1 MSASVDIL
9 LVSCGDYNRLRKT
22 IESIF
27 YQDYKNWRLIL
38 VNDAT
43 KDSKALDYMK
53 SIHSIKNEIIIVDNQ
68 EQIGLTKSLCNS
80 EKLLLSKYVA
90 RIDTGDIWDKRKI
103 STQVDFMEKHPN
115 IHLLGT
121 QVNFILDDMKI
132 VGRSNYATNPIDIKK
147 QLLLVR
153 GSYSHSTIIFRR
165 NPLIYYDPLY
175 YNSQDL
181 DLYLKYIENGLE
193 IANLSEPL
201 SSTLYDFNGIS
212 VKNKPLQIKCVN
224 RAINNYFSR
233 ENGRKENRKPIKIC
247 ILETALWQA
256 SSKFYMRYL
265 KNSKSNIIK
274 RFFLLGLS
282 IIIYPPLLVIYKY
295 RLFGIINLLYKRV
308 LS

>member
-1 MSASVDIL
+1 MTASVDIL
-9 LVSCGDYNRLRKT
+9 LVTCGDYNHLRKT

-27 YQDYKNWRLIL
+27 YQDYKNWRLII

-43 KDSKALDYMK
+43 KDSRALDYMK

-68 EQIGLTKSLCNS
+68 ERIGLTKSLCNS
-80 EKLLLSKYVA
+80 EKLLVSKYIA
-90 RIDTGDIWDKRKI
+90 RIDTGDIWEKRKI

-147 QLLLVR
+147 QILSVR
-153 GSYSHSTIIFRR
+153 GVYSHSTIIFKR

-175 YNSQDL
+175 YHSQDL
-181 DLYLKYIENGLE
+181 DLYLKYIENGFE

-212 VKNKPLQIKCVN
+212 IKNKPLQIKCVN

-233 ENGRKENRKPIKIC
+233 ESGRRENRKPFKISN
-247 ILETALWQA
+247 LETLLWQA
-256 SSKFYMRYL
+256 SSKFYLRYL

-274 RFFLLGLS
+274 RFFFLGLS
-282 IIIYPPLLVIYKY
+282 IVIYPPLLGIYKY
-295 RLFGIINLLYKRV
+295 RLVGMINLVYKRV
-308 LS
+308 LI